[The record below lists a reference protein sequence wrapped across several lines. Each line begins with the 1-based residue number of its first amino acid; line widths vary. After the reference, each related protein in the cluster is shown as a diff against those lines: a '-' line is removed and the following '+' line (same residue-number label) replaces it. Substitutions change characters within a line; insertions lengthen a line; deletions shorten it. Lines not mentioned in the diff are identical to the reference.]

1 MVSNCNQADK
11 LAEIGAQLKQMRE
24 QKDISLQQVTA
35 TTLIAE
41 RHLRAIEEGDLGSL
55 PEPVYI
61 KGFIRKYGETVGLG
75 TIADDFHLTPVID
88 EKKNWSKSPAS
99 ELRPLHLYALYILV
113 IGGAVG
119 TLAAFLNPPLAN
131 KIDDSKT
138 NLSKAAQITPK
149 ATPKTVKPT
158 PAIAS
163 PVDSIIPVTTA
174 SEALKTSKL
183 FTSSP
188 DSSSSSNPNGAS
200 FLTGSTGETLS
211 ASSPQSFSNSIFSQD
226 LTNTSFS
233 FTGNKAVNVGIVM
246 TGQSWVRVLVDGKT
260 EFEGVLSEGRKLS
273 WSADR
278 RVAIRAGNA
287 GAIAVTVNNLPSE
300 QLGREGE
307 VVEKRFEQ
315 NYKPTTSST
324 SLVPTTGANANTA
337 NERDRLNGF
346 IDNFYGD
353 GGSRNR

>member
-24 QKDISLQQVTA
+24 EKDISLQQVTA

-41 RHLRAIEEGDLGSL
+41 RHLRAIEEGNLESL

-75 TIADDFHLTPVID
+75 KIADEFPLAPVVE
-88 EKKNWSKSPAS
+88 EKKNWSKSPAG

-138 NLSKAAQITPK
+138 NLGKAAQLTPK

-158 PAIAS
+158 PAIAAPIYS
-163 PVDSIIPVTTA
+163 FVPTTTA
-174 SEALKTSKL
+174 VDALKTPGSTIFANNPDKTS
-183 FTSSP
+183 TSSDP
-188 DSSSSSNPNGAS
+188 SY
-200 FLTGSTGETLS
+200 FIGSTGEALS
-211 ASSPQSFSNSIFSQD
+211 ASSSLAFSSSILSQD
-226 LTNTSFS
+226 PTNANFS
-233 FTGNKAVNVGIVM
+233 FTGNKSVNVGIVM
-246 TGQSWVRVLVDGKT
+246 TGQSWIRVLVDGKT

-287 GAIAVTVNNLPSE
+287 GAVAVTFNNLPSE
-300 QLGREGE
+300 QLGKEGE
-307 VVEKRFEQ
+307 VVEKKFDQ
-315 NYKPTTSST
+315 GYKPSVS
-324 SLVPTTGANANTA
+324 TTGLAPTIGTNSNTA
-337 NERDRLNGF
+337 QDRDRLNGF
-346 IDNFYGD
+346 IDNFFGD